1 LFLFNEPSPQRIA
14 RFLEAQRDAPFSYDE
29 VGASREGAK
38 APTGYAVD
46 HNRARL
52 GRGRDTFERAFLR
65 GLATRWLGACSAG
78 SRETLYGRWS
88 EPPIPGKPFHE
99 TLEPPTEIG
108 QQPAATS
115 PGT

>member
-52 GRGRDTFERAFLR
+52 GRGRDTFERAVGTLH
-65 GLATRWLGACSAG
+65 LAAPVRERLSTVDGQSHQ
-78 SRETLYGRWS
+78 SRASRSTKLLSHR
-88 EPPIPGKPFHE
+88 PR
-99 TLEPPTEIG
+99 
-108 QQPAATS
+108 
-115 PGT
+115 